1 MFIELTHKMEE
12 KMPVY
17 PGTERPVFDKSF
29 TIEKNGF
36 AETQVRMFSHTG
48 THMDA
53 PAHMVLGGKTLDEYP
68 VEHFIGDAYLLDLTN
83 GVPGI
88 RQLEADAALI
98 EKSDFI
104 IMKTGWSKKW
114 GMESYFNDFPVLNE
128 ELLDYLLQFDI
139 RGFGVDAISVDPVST
154 TTFDNHMK
162 MFAKE
167 CTIVENLK
175 NLESIP
181 QKNFKIIMLPL
192 LTKNSDGFSARVVA
206 EV

>member
-12 KMPVY
+12 EMPVY

-68 VEHFIGDAYLLDLTN
+68 VEHFIGDAYMLDLTN

-88 RQLEADAALI
+88 RELEADAALI

-114 GMESYFNDFPVLNE
+114 GMESYFNDFPVLSE

-175 NLESIP
+175 NLDSIP

-192 LTKNSDGFSARVVA
+192 LTKDSDGFSARVVA

>member
-12 KMPVY
+12 EMPVY

-68 VEHFIGDAYLLDLTN
+68 VEHFIGDAYMLDLTN

-88 RQLEADAALI
+88 RELEADAALI

-114 GMESYFNDFPVLNE
+114 GMESYFNDFPVLTE
-128 ELLDYLLQFDI
+128 DLLDYLLQFDI

>member
-1 MFIELTHKMEE
+1 MFIELTHRMEE
-12 KMPVY
+12 EMPVY
-17 PGTERPVFDKSF
+17 PGTEKPVFDKSF

-68 VEHFIGDAYLLDLTN
+68 VEHFIGEAYILDMTA
-83 GVPGI
+83 GI
-88 RQLEADAALI
+88 PSLGDLEADAELI
-98 EKSDFI
+98 KKSDFI
-104 IMKTGWSKKW
+104 IMKTGWSEKW
-114 GMESYFNDFPVLNE
+114 GTESYFNDFPVLTE

-181 QKNFKIIMLPL
+181 QKNFRIIMLPL
-192 LTKNSDGFSARVVA
+192 LTKDSDGFSARVVA

>member
-1 MFIELTHKMEE
+1 MEE
-12 KMPVY
+12 EMPVY

-68 VEHFIGDAYLLDLTN
+68 VEHFIGEAYMLDLTN

-88 RQLEADAALI
+88 RELEADAALI

-114 GMESYFNDFPVLNE
+114 GMESYFNDFPVLSE
-128 ELLDYLLQFDI
+128 ELLDYLFQFDI

-192 LTKNSDGFSARVVA
+192 LTKDSDGFSARVVA

>member
-12 KMPVY
+12 EMPVY
-17 PGTERPVFDKSF
+17 PGTEKPVFDKSF

-68 VEHFIGDAYLLDLTN
+68 VEHFIGDAYMLDLTN

-88 RQLEADAALI
+88 RELEADAALI

-114 GMESYFNDFPVLNE
+114 GMESYFNDFPVLSE

-192 LTKNSDGFSARVVA
+192 LTKDSDGFSARVVA

>member
-1 MFIELTHKMEE
+1 MYIELTHRMEE
-12 KMPVY
+12 EMPVY
-17 PGTERPVFDKSF
+17 PGTEKPVFDKSF

-68 VEHFIGDAYLLDLTN
+68 VDHFIGEAYILDMTA
-83 GVPGI
+83 GVPSIGD
-88 RQLEADAALI
+88 LEADAEWI
-98 EKSDFI
+98 KKSDFI
-104 IMKTGWSKKW
+104 IMKTGWSEKW
-114 GMESYFNDFPVLNE
+114 GTESYFDDFPVLTE

-181 QKNFKIIMLPL
+181 QKNFRIIMLPL
-192 LTKNSDGFSARVVA
+192 FTKDSDGFSARVVA

>member
-12 KMPVY
+12 EMPVY
-17 PGTERPVFDKSF
+17 PGTEGPVFDKSF

-36 AETQVRMFSHTG
+36 AETLVKMFSHTG

-53 PAHMVLGGKTLDEYP
+53 PAHMVPGGKTLDEYP
-68 VEHFIGDAYLLDLTN
+68 VQHFIGEAYLLDLTN
-83 GVPGI
+83 GVPDVKELAGD
-88 RQLEADAALI
+88 LCLI

-104 IMKTGWSKKW
+104 ILKTGWSKKW
-114 GMESYFNDFPVLNE
+114 GADDYFKGFPVLTG

-139 RGFGVDAISVDPVST
+139 RGFGVDAISVDPVGTS
-154 TTFDNHMK
+154 TFDNHMK
-162 MFAKE
+162 MFAKK

-175 NLESIP
+175 NLDNIP

-192 LTKNSDGFSARVVA
+192 LTKDSDGFSARVVA
-206 EV
+206 EI

>member
-12 KMPVY
+12 EMPVY

-68 VEHFIGDAYLLDLTN
+68 VEHFIGEAYILDLTN

-88 RQLEADAALI
+88 RELEADAALI

-192 LTKNSDGFSARVVA
+192 LTKDSDGFSARVVA

>member
-12 KMPVY
+12 EMPVY
-17 PGTERPVFDKSF
+17 PGTEKPVFDKSF

-68 VEHFIGDAYLLDLTN
+68 VEHFIGDAYMLDLTN

-88 RQLEADAALI
+88 RELEADAALI

-114 GMESYFNDFPVLNE
+114 GMESYFNDFPVLSE

-154 TTFDNHMK
+154 TTFDNH
-162 MFAKE
+162 
-167 CTIVENLK
+167 I
-175 NLESIP
+175 
-181 QKNFKIIMLPL
+181 
-192 LTKNSDGFSARVVA
+192 
-206 EV
+206 